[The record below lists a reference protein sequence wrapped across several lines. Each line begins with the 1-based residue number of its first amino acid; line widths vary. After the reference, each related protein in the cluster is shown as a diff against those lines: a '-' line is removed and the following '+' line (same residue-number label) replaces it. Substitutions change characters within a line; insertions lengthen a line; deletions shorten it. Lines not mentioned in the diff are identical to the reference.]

1 MERTIKFVLIIFCT
15 TVLTGSAFCAEQIM
29 VQPLSSLNATQTI
42 NVNKETRQP
51 AVSPTVP
58 QMIPFEK
65 CTKKYMIPVDKLYFL
80 ALASINAN
88 KFFIDEIQSKN
99 GYILFRAANRNFM
112 VSVSKV
118 DAKSAI
124 IKVVPA
130 DNNYF
135 FPLGILTNFYK
146 YIDLNLNTPIE
157 DLG

>member
-1 MERTIKFVLIIFCT
+1 MKGQGIDGSHSSNIKADLYPISLEAKSNGAKRKVLP
-15 TVLTGSAFCAEQIM
+15 
-29 VQPLSSLNATQTI
+29 QPISRQLSSLCLTLRNIA
-42 NVNKETRQP
+42 NV
-51 AVSPTVP
+51 
-58 QMIPFEK
+58 
-65 CTKKYMIPVDKLYFL
+65 L
-80 ALASINAN
+80 N

-146 YIDLNLNTPIE
+146 YIDLNINTPIE
-157 DLG
+157 NLG